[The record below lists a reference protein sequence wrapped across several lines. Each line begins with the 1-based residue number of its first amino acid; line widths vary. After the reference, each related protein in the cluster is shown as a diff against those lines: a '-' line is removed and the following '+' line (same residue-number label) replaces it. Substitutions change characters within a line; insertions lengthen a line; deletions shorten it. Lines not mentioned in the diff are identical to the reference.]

1 MAQIQQ
7 SPEGVPIVQL
17 PKESMQISLPQGLIT
32 TESAVAMVHVSD
44 VEHMEVDTNDN
55 PAHTVPSEI
64 PLVPI
69 PSLSDVP
76 EERGSL
82 GKGDLSPYLDTH
94 SSSEQDEGNCD
105 TYPESTINLQDLR

>member
-17 PKESMQISLPQGLIT
+17 PKESVQISLPQGLIT
-32 TESAVAMVHVSD
+32 ESAVAVVHVSD
-44 VEHMEVDTNDN
+44 VEHMEVDTNDS
-55 PAHTVPSEI
+55 PAHIVPSEI

-69 PSLSDVP
+69 PSLSDVT
-76 EERGSL
+76 EERASL
-82 GKGDLSPYLDTH
+82 GKGDLSPYMDTH
-94 SSSEQDEGNCD
+94 SSSEQDEGNGD